1 MDNVFMD
8 LIEVLHEF
16 IHIKPVKVFLIAF
29 CLGSMIYLSIN
40 VLEEV
45 WKWLFNSSKSREST
59 SGEEL
64 TVSKIQFAREV
75 IAWCAENLGLPP
87 KTKKLP
93 LVTVRYYRHKK
104 WGGLYCQSTKEIF
117 IYWNGHHNYLSRINT
132 LIHEYQHFLDLRNK
146 HDDKEYA
153 RELKA
158 VGYHNNIYE
167 KRARQVAADWEK
179 LCYQAMIKKGIIK
192 K

>member
-1 MDNVFMD
+1 MDPIDVF
-8 LIEVLHEF
+8 LEF
-16 IHIKPVKVFLIAF
+16 INSKTCKLLVITIVVIFWTYQLGKFLEKVL
-29 CLGSMIYLSIN
+29 N
-40 VLEEV
+40 
-45 WKWLFNSSKSREST
+45 WLFNSSNSGKLT
-59 SGEEL
+59 SGEQL

-75 IAWCAENLGLPP
+75 IVWCGENLGFPP
-87 KTKKLP
+87 KINRLP
-93 LVTVRYYRHKK
+93 KVVVRYYSHTK
-104 WGGLYCQSTKEIF
+104 WGGFYFTGSRTIL
-117 IYWNGHHNYLSRINT
+117 IYWNGHYNYLTRINT

-146 HDDKEYA
+146 KDDKEYA
-153 RELKA
+153 RELKE